1 MINLSSIAF
10 VLDRQIDRP
19 LFVQLY
25 DEIRQRLSSGD
36 IKQGA
41 KLPPSRV
48 LATELGL
55 SRSTVISTYDQL
67 VAEGYIEGR
76 KGSGF
81 YTSQIGETEIE
92 KTPPILNPS
101 QPTEIDS
108 AVNAPQSHPGYPD
121 SRLFPYRAWAKC
133 LARTARMTPESM
145 TQNTSPFGDP
155 ALRAS
160 IAQYLA
166 DWRGL
171 NISPDQVLVTAGS
184 VDALETCIRT
194 LIVKGDTIG
203 LEDPGYQPIR
213 NILFNQGMKI
223 KSLPV
228 TKQGTDVSALN
239 HPKDQTK
246 MIVLTPSHQ
255 FPLGGA
261 MPPNRRLEF
270 QQWAEQNN
278 GWIIEDD
285 YDSEFRYEGRPIPA
299 MASNDSTGKI
309 IYVGTFSKVFS
320 FGLRL
325 GYLIMPPSLVTSFA
339 NTLSMFGIKAAMPS
353 QRALS
358 NFINS
363 GEFYRH
369 IRRVRRIYGERRK
382 MLIEQIQS
390 QLKPYI
396 TYEDTHAGMQLAL
409 KLTIDIDD
417 KVITLAAKKKGV
429 SILALSSHYK
439 TAPAVNG
446 LLLGFCSYTEQ
457 EIYTNVTGLRKVIE
471 DLNP

>member
-10 VLDRQIDRP
+10 VLDRQIAKP
-19 LFVQLY
+19 LFVQLV

-55 SRSTVISTYDQL
+55 SRSTVIATYDQL

-81 YTSQIGETEIE
+81 YTSQIGETEIV
-92 KTPPILNPS
+92 KTPPTLSPS
-101 QPTEIDS
+101 QPTDIDNS
-108 AVNAPQSHPGYPD
+108 HNAPQSHPGYPG
-121 SRLFPYRAWAKC
+121 SRLFPFRAWAKC
-133 LARTARMTPESM
+133 LARTARMTPEAM

-155 ALRAS
+155 LLRAS

-171 NISPDQVLVTAGS
+171 SISPEQVLITAGS

-194 LIVKGDTIG
+194 LLKKGDTIG
-203 LEDPGYQPIR
+203 LEDPGYLPIS
-213 NILFNQGMKI
+213 NILINQGMKI

-228 TKQGTDVSALN
+228 TKQGTDVSTLN

-246 MIVLTPSHQ
+246 MVVLTPSHQ

-270 QQWAEQNN
+270 QQWASENN
-278 GWIIEDD
+278 SWIIEDD

-299 MASNDSTGKI
+299 MSSNDNTGKI

-320 FGLRL
+320 SGFRL
-325 GYLIMPPSLVTSFA
+325 GYLIMPPTLISRFA

-358 NFINS
+358 NFIDS
-363 GEFYRH
+363 GELYRH
-369 IRRVRRIYGERRK
+369 IRRVRRIYGERRRV
-382 MLIEQIQS
+382 LIEQVQT
-390 QLKPYI
+390 QLAPYVEF
-396 TYEDTHAGMQLAL
+396 EDTHAGMQLAL
-409 KLTIDIDD
+409 KLIVDIDD
-417 KVITLAAKKKGV
+417 KMIALAAKEKGIV
-429 SILALSSHYK
+429 ILSLSSHYK
-439 TAPAVNG
+439 TTPAING

-457 EIYTNVTGLRKVIE
+457 EIRANISGLRKVIE
-471 DLNP
+471 GLNK